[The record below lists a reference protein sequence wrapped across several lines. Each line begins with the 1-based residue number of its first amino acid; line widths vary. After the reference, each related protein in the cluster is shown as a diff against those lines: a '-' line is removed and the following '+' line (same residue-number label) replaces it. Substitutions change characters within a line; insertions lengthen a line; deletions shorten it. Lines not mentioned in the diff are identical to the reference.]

1 MTIPLTVTF
10 TLASWIAKGLTDGTF
25 VRVGGV
31 IIDATSKHIVTWLRE
46 PNNSPIPGLSS
57 SPNNLLNLV
66 FSGAN
71 LVASG
76 ANAAAT
82 RQGLADVSGRFGG
95 VEQTSLGNIAVSGV
109 NLIGTV
115 ANAAISG
122 KGFADVNGRLDG
134 IENQLGEIGQN
145 LQLTQGILQVT
156 TAASILNLGV
166 SVIGFAVIAQRLNEL
181 EKRLKQ
187 VEKLLNKVNRKI
199 DLSFYAN
206 FRAAIELA
214 VNAFTMTKPENRRS
228 SALQAINRF
237 LEAEHIYTEFAD
249 IEIEQKSQ
257 IADEY
262 LLTLSLAYLAEA
274 RCYLE
279 LEEHDTA
286 RRRFEEGAKV
296 IRSRIHKYV
305 EILLTS
311 NPAAY
316 LHPQLKDQID
326 LRRLTR
332 IYQWIDP
339 ALDENAVFELQRKN
353 LFKIAK
359 DPDKWL
365 ESIPTAIVDRGEIEW
380 SIFGANPTP
389 FTGRFEKEAYKRLP
403 QAFEVMESMIE
414 TNRRFEAYQTEVQAI
429 SQLGI
434 SFHDWLKL
442 TPSTEIKP
450 DGAELMY
457 IIPSKPLELQ
467 PSI

>member
-1 MTIPLTVTF
+1 MDALTLTF
-10 TLASWIAKGLTDGTF
+10 ALAPHIAKGLASGIF
-25 VRVGGV
+25 VRNGGV
-31 IIDATSKHIVTWLRE
+31 IQDAVTKQVVAWLRDLA
-46 PNNSPIPGLSS
+46 PTPTS

-66 FSGAN
+66 FSGTN

-76 ANAAAT
+76 ANAATT
-82 RQGLADVSGRFGG
+82 RQGLSDVSGRLGG

-122 KGFADVNGRLDG
+122 KGFADVNGRLAG
-134 IENQLGEIGQN
+134 IENQLGEIGHN
-145 LQLTQGILQVT
+145 LQLTQGFLQVT

-166 SVIGFAVIAQRLNEL
+166 SVMGFAVIAQRLNEL

-187 VEKLLNKVNRKI
+187 TEELLHKVNRKI

-237 LEAEHIYTEFAD
+237 LEAEHIYTEYTD

-279 LEEHDTA
+279 LEEHNTA
-286 RRRFEEGAKV
+286 LRRFQEGARV
-296 IRSRIHKYV
+296 IRSRIQKYV
-305 EILLTS
+305 DLLLTS
-311 NPAAY
+311 NPGAY
-316 LHPQLKDQID
+316 LQPQFKGQID

-339 ALDENAVFELQRKN
+339 TLDENAVFDLQREN
-353 LFKIAK
+353 LFKMAQ
-359 DPDKWL
+359 DPNKWL
-365 ESIPTAIVDRGEIEW
+365 DSLPAAILTRVEVQAGWLGPSQDGL
-380 SIFGANPTP
+380 
-389 FTGRFEKEAYKRLP
+389 KQEAYKRLP
-403 QAFEVMESMIE
+403 QVFEVMESMIE
-414 TNRRFEAYQTEVQAI
+414 TNLRFESYQTELQAI